1 MSEPIMNQLKEIIV
15 KKLDVNITYE
25 DIDENASLYEDG
37 LGLDSIAI
45 VDLIVSIEKEFS
57 IAIED
62 DELNADLFK
71 SLDTLVGFIQT
82 KIKKG

>member
-1 MSEPIMNQLKEIIV
+1 MNQLKEIIV

>member
-1 MSEPIMNQLKEIIV
+1 MSQLKEIIV
-15 KKLDVNITYE
+15 KKLDVNISHE

-45 VDLIVSIEKEFS
+45 VDLIVLMEKEFS
-57 IAIED
+57 IAIDD

-71 SLDTLVGFIQT
+71 SLNTLVDFIQT
-82 KIKKG
+82 KIKK